1 MLFALMLIA
10 VPAGLLGQL
19 LWTLR
24 SGRLPRVAL
33 LSGVTREEMPTP
45 FWLYVVGLSFTI
57 LVSAAFATMLL
68 TAGQRTS

>member
-24 SGRLPRVAL
+24 SGRLPRVPCSL
-33 LSGVTREEMPTP
+33 E
-45 FWLYVVGLSFTI
+45 
-57 LVSAAFATMLL
+57 
-68 TAGQRTS
+68 